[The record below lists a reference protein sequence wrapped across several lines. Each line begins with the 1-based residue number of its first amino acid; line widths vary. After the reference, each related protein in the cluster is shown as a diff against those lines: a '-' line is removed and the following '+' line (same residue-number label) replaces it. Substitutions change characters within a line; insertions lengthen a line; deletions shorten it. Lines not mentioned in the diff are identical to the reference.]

1 MNGYS
6 FIMGRPRSV
15 PDDEVFAAILGL
27 LAEGGEGAVSFG
39 TVSKVCGLAPPTLVQ
54 RYGDRAGMLRAALAQ
69 GWDRVMEAGERF
81 AAAEESAQ
89 GFLKAL
95 AGVLPPALV
104 LASLSDPVAAARA
117 AEWRHAVER
126 VLAAKLGCRDE
137 AAAMMFAA
145 WQGRLIWEPAGGAGF
160 KLKDAARRLG

>member
-1 MNGYS
+1 
-6 FIMGRPRSV
+6 MGRPRSV

-39 TVSKVCGLAPPTLVQ
+39 TVSKACGLAPPTLVQ
-54 RYGDRAGMLRAALAQ
+54 RYGDRMGMLRAAMAQ
-69 GWDRVMEAGERF
+69 GWDGVMEAGERI
-81 AAAEESAQ
+81 AAVEETAQ
-89 GFLKAL
+89 GYLKAL
-95 AGVLPPALV
+95 AGAVPPALV
-104 LASLSDPVAAARA
+104 LASLVDPVSAGRA
-117 AEWRHAVER
+117 AEWRQSVEQ

-137 AAAMMFAA
+137 AAAMLFAA